1 MQPTNMGYQRGL
13 QVSVTGLQTE
23 GLKKKGRDKNQTVAE
38 QGSHHSKWR
47 SSSTD
52 QAQVTGQLSQ
62 GLQLAGD

>member
-1 MQPTNMGYQRGL
+1 M
-13 QVSVTGLQTE
+13 QTE
-23 GLKKKGRDKNQTVAE
+23 GLKEKGRDKSQTVPE
-38 QGSHHSKWR
+38 QDSHRSKQS